1 MYPEIMKLFYDEEVE
16 VKAEAIALYI
26 DLIDMYPY
34 EFTMQNVIPVVMN
47 DILTIDIISL
57 WVVVAEKI
65 GVLVIKLEAELQDP
79 TFFTKILEYI

>member
-1 MYPEIMKLFYDEEVE
+1 MKLFYDEEVE

-57 WVVVAEKI
+57 
-65 GVLVIKLEAELQDP
+65 
-79 TFFTKILEYI
+79 

>member
-65 GVLVIKLEAELQDP
+65 GVLVIKLEAEL
-79 TFFTKILEYI
+79 